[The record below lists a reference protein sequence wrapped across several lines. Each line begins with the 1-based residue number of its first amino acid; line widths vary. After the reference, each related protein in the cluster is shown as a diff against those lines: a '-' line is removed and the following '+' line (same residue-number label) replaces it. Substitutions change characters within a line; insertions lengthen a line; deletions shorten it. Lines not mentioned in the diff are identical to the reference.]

1 MSFSPPAARLVV
13 QRDQQPDLT
22 VEIGDALT
30 IGRSQSN
37 QLFLED
43 QKVSRRHAEIR
54 LTAPGRY
61 RLTDLGSANGT
72 WINGRRLTAPCDLQN
87 GDLIQIGA
95 SRLRFETSVTAVKE
109 VTCTAGTATQLL
121 NKYAI
126 ILVADIRNYTRMS
139 EALPHDKFSR
149 FVKDWFK
156 ECGRLIEAQGGAIDK
171 FIGDAVMCYWLVS
184 DQENPAGEVKSALT
198 VARQLVGAAAT
209 YSGHLSGI
217 FPGHAFAIGVG
228 LSMGNA
234 ILGNVGTGANQSI
247 TLVGDSVNIAFRLE
261 ALTKEKNAAVIVT
274 TNIAGCAP
282 AGFAFV
288 DLGQAEVKGRKKA
301 VAVSSLVL
309 DPGSAPP
316 A

>member
-1 MSFSPPAARLVV
+1 MSPEQTAARLLV
-13 QRDQQPDLT
+13 QQEQQPDLT
-22 VEIGDALT
+22 VEIGEVLT

-37 QLFLED
+37 QLMLED

-54 LTAPGRY
+54 LMAPGRY
-61 RLTDLGSANGT
+61 RLADMGSANGT
-72 WINGRRLTAPCDLQN
+72 WLNDRRLTAPCDLQN

-95 SRLRFETSVTAVKE
+95 SCLRFESSATGVKE
-109 VTCTAGTATQLL
+109 VTCTAGTASQLL
-121 NKYAI
+121 NRYVI
-126 ILVADIRNYTRMS
+126 LLVADIRNYTRMS
-139 EALPHDKFSR
+139 EALPRERFSR

-184 DQENPAGEVKSALT
+184 DQENPAGEIRSALT
-198 VARQLVGAAAT
+198 VARELVGAAAT
-209 YSGHLSGI
+209 YSGRLSGT

-261 ALTKEKNAAVIVT
+261 ALTKEKKAAVIVT

-301 VAVSSLVL
+301 VAISSLVL
-309 DPGSAPP
+309 DPGCVSPV
-316 A
+316 